1 MTRTKLNKRS
11 CDAVTAR
18 GAGWSIVWDTDL
30 RGFGLRVLPSGTKTF
45 VVFYRSEAGEKRLL
59 SIGRFGELTPDEAR
73 QQARKLL
80 ADAVR
85 GEDPAQARKRSRR
98 ALTVRQ
104 LSNLYLEE
112 HSRPHKRSWR
122 DDEQRLAAYVVPA
135 WGSRKAQGIRRAD
148 VAALHREIGERGRY
162 VANRTL
168 ALVSHMFSWAE
179 REGLLPEGHP
189 NPARGVR
196 RFREESRDRWLKPTE
211 VRAVVAAV
219 EREPSLRIRA
229 YFWLLLLTG
238 CRKRELLRVQW
249 RDVDFDSGLLQLR
262 NTKNGRGHFVP
273 LTEPAQL
280 ILKELPQRGA
290 TPYVFAG
297 ATEGEHMTVGRIDS
311 AWRRIRRAAGCE
323 DARLHD
329 VRRTVGSW
337 LAQAG
342 ASLHLVGQVLNHR
355 SPSTTAVYA
364 RLANDSAREA
374 LEGHS
379 RAVIASLPTTRGD
392 GSPRGTVGGFAPRRT
407 GLAPSQ
413 AEGESSHR
421 ARKR

>member
-1 MTRTKLNKRS
+1 MR
-11 CDAVTAR
+11 
-18 GAGWSIVWDTDL
+18 
-30 RGFGLRVLPSGTKTF
+30 
-45 VVFYRSEAGEKRLL
+45 
-59 SIGRFGELTPDEAR
+59 
-73 QQARKLL
+73 
-80 ADAVR
+80 
-85 GEDPAQARKRSRR
+85 
-98 ALTVRQ
+98 
-104 LSNLYLEE
+104 LEE

-122 DDEQRLAAYVVPA
+122 DDEQRLAGYVVPA
-135 WGSRKAQGIRRAD
+135 WGNRKAQGIRRAD

-219 EREPSLRIRA
+219 EREPSLEIRA
-229 YFWLLLLTG
+229 YFWLVLLTG

-249 RDVDFDSGLLQLR
+249 RDVDLDSGLLQLR

-280 ILKELPQRGA
+280 ILKELPRREGDRH
-290 TPYVFAG
+290 VFAG
-297 ATEGEHMTVGRIDS
+297 AQDDEPMTVGRVDS

-329 VRRTVGSW
+329 MRRTVGSW

-379 RAVIASLPTTRGD
+379 RAVIASLQDARGD
-392 GSPRGTVGGFAPRRT
+392 GSTRGAAGASAGQRTAPR
-407 GLAPSQ
+407 PSQ
-413 AEGESSHR
+413 AGREAGHAHQR
-421 ARKR
+421 R